1 MAIIGDLVY
10 RVRSAIPDMPTV
22 LPSPIPGANQP
33 VQSVAFIE
41 RITQFAFTTV
51 NNYTPTIGQIIPY
64 SGGSNPLFDQSY
76 TVTNILGPTEFE
88 ASASAHPFGE
98 SIGGELGTGVL
109 VSVFSSTSTL
119 PAGAYYVVITQR
131 NPWGETAPS
140 GEYGPFTIGSGQG
153 FVINSPLLPSAIAVR
168 AYLTLANGDSGSEIQ
183 FVESTTT
190 PFNIAAQPTGFG
202 TPPTQS
208 SAYLMDS
215 DGPQFSV
222 ATLYQWLNEALNK
235 FTRAC
240 GGLLD
245 YSGVPTVAG
254 QGMYVPLGEWAEIT
268 DVWYGGYWVKGGKR
282 AEYFRRNTVTSSILS
297 SVTVSVFTNKQ
308 VIEVNLQPDRNSG
321 VTATTANMVTAAD
334 TSVAIANTGA
344 FLLPFGFVQ
353 IGTEICAYYS
363 LANGLISGLIRGLG
377 STIAQAWP
385 LGTVVTE
392 LSLFWCG
399 KRLTNNVYQ
408 PGNALSELLAPQG
421 WAAILP
427 NYMLAQAKK
436 AELDLESSKALEDI
450 FYKEIESWMRANKGV
465 ATRVQAGGNTSTVT
479 FDTVLGQGII
489 VPG

>member
-1 MAIIGDLVY
+1 MAIIGDLIL
-10 RVRSAIPDMPTV
+10 RTRSAIPDMPPSLPVPFPGQNQAVITV
-22 LPSPIPGANQP
+22 ANYAHFQYL
-33 VQSVAFIE
+33 
-41 RITQFAFTTV
+41 FTTV
-51 NNYTPTIGQIIPY
+51 NNYTPAISAVIPY
-64 SGGSNPLFDQSY
+64 SGGSNPLFNGNY
-76 TVTNILGPTEFE
+76 TVVEIVGQNSFIATGATVQ
-88 ASASAHPFGE
+88 SGGST
-98 SIGGELGTGVL
+98 GGELGTGVL
-109 VSVFSSTSTL
+109 VSIAASGSSTL
-119 PAGAYYVVITQR
+119 PIGNYYVVVTQR
-131 NPWGETAPS
+131 NPWGETAGS
-140 GEYGPFTIGSGQG
+140 GEYGPFTIAGSQALL
-153 FVINSPLLPSAIAVR
+153 ITSPLLPSAVAIR

-183 FVESTTT
+183 FAESTTT
-190 PFNIAAQPTGFG
+190 PFTISSPPTGFG

-222 ATLYQWLNEALNK
+222 ATTYQWLNEALNK

-334 TSVAIANTGA
+334 TSVAIANTEV

-363 LANGLISGLIRGLG
+363 LANGLISSLIRGLG

-385 LGTVVTE
+385 SGTTVTE

-399 KRLTNNVYQ
+399 KRLTNNMYQ

-421 WAAILP
+421 WAAIIP

-465 ATRVQAGGNTSTVT
+465 ATRVQAGGNTSTVVY
-479 FDTVLGQGII
+479 DAVLGQGIVI
-489 VPG
+489 PG